1 MIEKFGIGIDI
12 CSIENFKKK
21 SFKDNE
27 RFYKK
32 LFSIKEINYCIKFKN
47 HHEKFAAKF
56 AIKEAVIKSITEKIN
71 FKNIETTYQNSKPKI
86 ILHSNQKYN
95 FLISLSHEK
104 DYAVAVVISEKIK

>member
-12 CSIENFKKK
+12 CSIEKFKKK
-21 SFKDNE
+21 PFKNNE

-32 LFSIKEINYCIKFKN
+32 IFSMNEISYCMKFKN
-47 HHEKFAAKF
+47 NYEKFAAKF

-71 FKNIETTYQNSKPKI
+71 FQNIETTYQNSKPEI
-86 ILHSNQKYN
+86 ILNSNQKYK